1 MININIIVAYCKN
14 NGIGYKNTLP
24 WYIKSDLIKFKLKT
38 IGNKNNAVIMGKN
51 TYNSLKNKFLID
63 RDNLILSSSINIDE
77 KNKNN
82 LIKSFSNINKL
93 EEFIKEK
100 NYDELWVIGGEQIYK
115 LFMEEDKLFKINYI
129 YVTYI
134 NKIIE
139 CDTFFPNINYSN
151 FKFVSQ
157 EIHNTNISNNNTNLN
172 NYIVLDIIYKS
183 IK

>member
-24 WYIKSDLIKFKLKT
+24 WYIKSDLMKFKLKT

-63 RDNLILSSSINIDE
+63 RDNLILSSSINID
-77 KNKNN
+77 KKINNN
-82 LIKSFSNINKL
+82 LIKSFSNINNL
-93 EEFIKEK
+93 EEFIKQK
-100 NYDELWVIGGEQIYK
+100 KYDELWVIGGEQIYK
-115 LFMEEDKLFKINYI
+115 LFMQEDNLFKINYI
-129 YVTYI
+129 YITYI
-134 NKIIE
+134 DKSID
-139 CDTFFPNINYSN
+139 CDAFFPNIDYSN

-157 EIHNTNISNNNTNLN
+157 EIHNTDNNLN
-172 NYIVLDIIYKS
+172 NFTIFDIVYKN